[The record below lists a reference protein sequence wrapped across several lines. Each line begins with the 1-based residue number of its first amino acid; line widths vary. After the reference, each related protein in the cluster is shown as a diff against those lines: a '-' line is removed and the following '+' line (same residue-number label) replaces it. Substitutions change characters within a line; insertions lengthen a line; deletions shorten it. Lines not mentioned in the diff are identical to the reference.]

1 MRNLF
6 LFFWKFKFFLF
17 FLLLETVSVFL
28 IVRNNNFQRAS
39 FINATLSVSTGLQS
53 FMDSFKGYIGLKDE
67 NRKLAEENAYL
78 RSLLPS
84 SYVINATQ
92 VNVSDTMRHQQ
103 YFFVPA
109 RVISGSFFRRKNYM
123 LLDKGADSGIKPEMG
138 VMTAKGVVGIVKD
151 VSKHYASVMSFLHKD
166 SRVSARFRK
175 NLYIGSLTWDG
186 HHPLYATLSDIPK
199 HVVFAKGDTIETS
212 SYSAVYPEGIPIGT
226 VEEARLEK
234 GGNFFTL
241 KIKLLE
247 DFQKLSYV
255 YVVNYLFKEERN
267 KLEEG
272 FVNER

>member
-6 LFFWKFKFFLF
+6 LFFWRFKFFLF
-17 FLLLETVSVFL
+17 FLLLEAVSVLL

-39 FINATLSVSTGLQS
+39 FINATLSISTGVQNS
-53 FMDSFKGYIGLKDE
+53 MDSFKGYIGLRDE

-84 SYVINATQ
+84 SYIMNAPQMSVT
-92 VNVSDTMRHQQ
+92 DTMRHQH
-103 YFFVPA
+103 YTFVPA
-109 RVISGSFFRRKNYM
+109 RVISGSFFRRKNYL
-123 LLDKGADSGIKPEMG
+123 LLDKGTDSGIKPEMG
-138 VMTAKGVVGIVKD
+138 VITSKGAIGIVKD
-151 VSKHYASVMSFLHKD
+151 VSKHYCSVMSFLHKD

-175 NLYIGSLTWDG
+175 NAYIGSLTWDG

-226 VEEARLEK
+226 IEETALDK
-234 GGNFFTL
+234 GGNFFIL
-241 KIKLLE
+241 KVKLLE

-255 YVVNYLFKEERN
+255 YVVNNLFKEERN

-272 FVNER
+272 IVDER

>member
-17 FLLLETVSVFL
+17 FLVLETVSVFL
-28 IVRNNNFQRAS
+28 IVRNDNFHRAS
-39 FINATLSVSTGLQS
+39 FVNATLSISTGVQS
-53 FMDSFKGYIGLKDE
+53 FTDSFKGYIGLKDA

-84 SYVINATQ
+84 SYIMDAPKM
-92 VNVSDTMRHQQ
+92 NVSDTMRHQQ
-103 YFFVPA
+103 YSYITA
-109 RVISGSFFRRKNYM
+109 RVISGTFFRRKNYM
-123 LLDKGADSGIKPEMG
+123 LLDKGSDSGIKPEMG
-138 VMTAKGVVGIVKD
+138 VITARGVIGIVKD
-151 VSKHYASVMSFLHKD
+151 VSEHYCSVMSFLHKD
-166 SRVSARFRK
+166 SKVSARFRK
-175 NLYIGSLTWDG
+175 NSYIGSLTWDG

-212 SYSAVYPEGIPIGT
+212 SYSSVYPEGIPIG
-226 VEEARLEK
+226 VIEETTLDK
-234 GGNFFTL
+234 GGNFF
-241 KIKLLE
+241 ISQVRLLE